1 MEFIRGIHNLAPR
14 HRGCVATIGN
24 FDGVHRGH
32 QAIISQLR
40 GTAAELSLPL
50 MVILFEPQ
58 PREFFYPDKAPQ
70 RLMTLREKLEVL
82 EQEGVDRVL
91 CVTFNETFCS
101 LSAQEF
107 CDRLLRDGLDVRYLV
122 VGDDFRFGHDR
133 AGDFRFLMDY
143 GKRYGF
149 EVENIQTFEVEGAR
163 VSSTR
168 VRSALMDAHFNEAGE
183 LLGRPYYLSGR
194 VVHGDKLGR
203 QLGIPTANLLLK
215 GRKSPLSG
223 VYAALIQGVEDKPV
237 TAVVNIGSRPTVGGV
252 EDRLEAHVLNYDGD
266 LYGRRL
272 KILPRAKIREEI
284 KFKGVEQLK
293 ARIAQDIHEVED
305 FFTIKN

>member
-1 MEFIRGIHNLAPR
+1 
-14 HRGCVATIGN
+14 
-24 FDGVHRGH
+24 
-32 QAIISQLR
+32 
-40 GTAAELSLPL
+40 

-58 PREFFYPDKAPQ
+58 PREFFSPDKAPQ

-293 ARIAQDIHEVED
+293 ARIARDIHEVEE
-305 FFTIKN
+305 FFAIKN